1 MTKFKTASNLGSQV
15 ELTDV
20 KFFCTAKLKEN
31 NIALLPMEK
40 SADGIFR
47 VPGDGYFISYE
58 SSIELAVNIL
68 SEVLGTENPE
78 MIKPIMARVK
88 SNAVKKL
95 ISTKLRD

>member
-20 KFFCTAKLKEN
+20 KFFCTAKLQDHK
-31 NIALLPMEK
+31 IALLPMEK
-40 SADGIFR
+40 NPDGIFR
-47 VPGDGYFISYE
+47 VPGDGYLISYE

-78 MIKPIMARVK
+78 MIKPIMDRVK
-88 SNAVKKL
+88 INAVNKL
-95 ISTKLRD
+95 ISKKLRD

>member
-1 MTKFKTASNLGSQV
+1 MTNFKTASNLGSQV

-20 KFFCTAKLKEN
+20 KFFCTSKLEDHK
-31 NIALLPMEK
+31 IAILPMEQ
-40 SADGIFR
+40 SPDGVFR
-47 VPGDGYFISYE
+47 VPGDGYLISYE

-68 SEVLGTENPE
+68 SEVLGSENPE
-78 MIKPIMARVK
+78 MIKPIMERVK